1 MGLGEIILIL
11 AIALI
16 LFGPEELPDIARKI
30 GKVVFEIRKATSE
43 VTKEF
48 QSSMDTP
55 SNVLNKAFEPRTPS
69 RVSNRETHP
78 PQSGSQEDSKTDV
91 DLLTYDDEIPATEE
105 FSKTKVDDPLAEL
118 PLDMVSYEEKG
129 ASR

>member
-1 MGLGEIILIL
+1 LGIYEILLIM

-16 LFGPEELPDIARKI
+16 LFGPEDLPDIARKI

-43 VTKEF
+43 LTREF
-48 QSSMDTP
+48 QSSINIP
-55 SNVLNKAFEPRTPS
+55 SQDVNKVSEPVTSS
-69 RVSNRETHP
+69 RVTDEEPHA
-78 PQSGSQEDSKTDV
+78 PQSGVQKTIQTDQ
-91 DLLTYDDEIPATEE
+91 DLLTYEDEITATKE
-105 FSKTKVDDPLAEL
+105 TIKVKVEDPLAEL

>member
-1 MGLGEIILIL
+1 MGIYEILLIL

-16 LFGPEELPDIARKI
+16 LFGPEDLPDIARKI

-43 VTKEF
+43 LTREF
-48 QSSMDTP
+48 QSSINTP
-55 SNVLNKAFEPRTPS
+55 SNDVNKVSEPVTSS
-69 RVSNRETHP
+69 RVTDGEPHA
-78 PQSGSQEDSKTDV
+78 PQSGVQTAIKTDQ
-91 DLLTYDDEIPATEE
+91 DLLTYEDEITATKE
-105 FSKTKVDDPLAEL
+105 TIKVKVEDPLAEL

>member
-1 MGLGEIILIL
+1 MGIYEILLIL

-16 LFGPEELPDIARKI
+16 LFGPEDLPDIARKI

-43 VTKEF
+43 LTREF
-48 QSSMDTP
+48 QSSMDTS
-55 SNVLNKAFEPRTPS
+55 SNIENKVFTQTTSPRVADEEAHAS
-69 RVSNRETHP
+69 
-78 PQSGSQEDSKTDV
+78 QSGVQKTITTDEV
-91 DLLTYDDEIPATEE
+91 LLTYEDEILATKEP
-105 FSKTKVDDPLAEL
+105 SKAKVDDPLAEL